1 MTDSAPQITR
11 EQGPSKGRYVLDMNG
26 AEAELTW
33 SVVSPTRIIADHTFV
48 PDAMR
53 GTGAGLRMVERLVA
67 DARAESF
74 KVVALCPYVKAQ
86 AQKHPEWSDVF
97 E

>member
-1 MTDSAPQITR
+1 MTESAAEISR
-11 EQGPSKGRYVLDMNG
+11 EQGPSKGRYVLRQNG

-48 PDAMR
+48 PDALR
-53 GTGAGLRMVERLVA
+53 GTGAGVRMVERLVA
-67 DARAESF
+67 DARAEGF
-74 KVVALCPYVKAQ
+74 RVLALCPFVKAQ
-86 AQKHPEWSDVF
+86 ARKHPEWADVF

>member
-1 MTDSAPQITR
+1 MTDSAPRITR
-11 EQGPSKGRYVLDMNG
+11 EQGPTKGRYVLDLNG

-33 SVVSPTRIIADHTFV
+33 SVVSPSRIIADHTFV

-67 DARAESF
+67 DARAEGVR
-74 KVVALCPYVKAQ
+74 VVALCPYVKAQ
-86 AQKHPEWSDVF
+86 ADKHPEWSDVF

>member
-1 MTDSAPQITR
+1 MTDSAPRITR
-11 EQGPSKGRYVLDMNG
+11 EQGPTKGRYVLDLNG

-33 SVVSPTRIIADHTFV
+33 SVVSPSRIIADHTFV

-67 DARAESF
+67 DARAEGVR
-74 KVVALCPYVKAQ
+74 VVALCPYVKAQ
-86 AQKHPEWSDVF
+86 AGKHPEWSDVF